1 MAQRTV
7 LKVDIWCPKCQKK
20 LLQAVSGLEGV
31 NTIDIDATKGLLTVT
46 GEADP
51 YEVIVRARKA
61 CKHAEVVTI
70 GPPPAPSRSPKMR
83 SPNKTSPEK
92 RRPNKRSPIARSTR
106 LTTALCVSVLLS
118 SIWTGG
124 TSPMLYALSCNST
137 PCPFMSIS
145 FCNMEILCEI

>member
-51 YEVIVRARKA
+51 YEIIVRARKA

-70 GPPPAPSRSPKMR
+70 GPPPAPQRSPKMR
-83 SPNKTSPEK
+83 SPK
-92 RRPNKRSPIARSTR
+92 KRSPIKRSPR
-106 LTTALCVSVLLS
+106 LTTAVCVSVLLS
-118 SIWTGG
+118 SIWTSG
-124 TSPMLYALSCNST
+124 TSPMFHALSCNST

-145 FCNMEILCEI
+145 FCNL

>member
-51 YEVIVRARKA
+51 YEIIVRARKA

-70 GPPPAPSRSPKMR
+70 GPPPAPSKKAGKEKPEQKKPDTKVHSSDNCPTCQRFAVIYLDR
-83 SPNKTSPEK
+83 WEEPNV
-92 RRPNKRSPIARSTR
+92 I
-106 LTTALCVSVLLS
+106 C
-118 SIWTGG
+118 SI
-124 TSPMLYALSCNST
+124 L
-137 PCPFMSIS
+137 
-145 FCNMEILCEI
+145 

>member
-70 GPPPAPSRSPKMR
+70 GPPPAPEK
-83 SPNKTSPEK
+83 KPEK
-92 RRPNKRSPIARSTR
+92 EKPEKEKPDKKVPSSDNCRMCQRFAVIHLDQWDEPNVT
-106 LTTALCVSVLLS
+106 C
-118 SIWTGG
+118 SI
-124 TSPMLYALSCNST
+124 L
-137 PCPFMSIS
+137 
-145 FCNMEILCEI
+145 

>member
-51 YEVIVRARKA
+51 YEIIVRARKA

-70 GPPPAPSRSPKMR
+70 GPPPAPPK
-83 SPNKTSPEK
+83 KPEK
-92 RRPNKRSPIARSTR
+92 EKPDKKVPPSDNCRMCQRFAVIHLDQWDEPNVT
-106 LTTALCVSVLLS
+106 C
-118 SIWTGG
+118 SI
-124 TSPMLYALSCNST
+124 L
-137 PCPFMSIS
+137 
-145 FCNMEILCEI
+145 